1 MLVMFVD
8 INYMKH
14 INDKYG
20 HLHGDNAIK
29 TVVSA
34 INENI
39 SGDSIAV
46 RFGGD
51 EFLVIS
57 PDCDEEKASKI
68 RESIKDRLNSI
79 NKEKINPYDIS
90 VSIGYVVTDP
100 VKRGDV
106 VLHEYIKEADKIMY
120 ERKRALHRKER
131 QESGAVKAEFSA

>member
-8 INYMKH
+8 INYMKN
-14 INDKYG
+14 INDKFG

-34 INENI
+34 INDNT
-39 SGDSIAV
+39 SDDTIAV

-57 PDCDEEKASKI
+57 PDCDEEEASKI
-68 RESIKDRLNSI
+68 RGSIMDRLDSVNDS
-79 NKEKINPYDIS
+79 KVNPYDIS

-100 VKRGDV
+100 VTRPHEI
-106 VLHEYIKEADKIMY
+106 LQEYIKEADKIMY
-120 ERKRALHRKER
+120 EIKKEMHMKMDRRKR
-131 QESGAVKAEFSA
+131 